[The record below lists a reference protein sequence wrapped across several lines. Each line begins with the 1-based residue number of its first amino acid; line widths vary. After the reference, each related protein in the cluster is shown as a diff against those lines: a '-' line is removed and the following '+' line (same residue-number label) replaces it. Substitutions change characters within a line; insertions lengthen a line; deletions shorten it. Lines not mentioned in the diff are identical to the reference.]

1 MAESSS
7 RENGKD
13 QADSALDDMI
23 RDIISDPSGSSE
35 SNGSDM
41 ATVAALFDEIF
52 GSGRKKVRSG
62 AIEKLILAEAFA
74 SELADAL
81 APALADRI
89 APRVMK
95 AMDQLGTEH
104 ATPKKPAAAG
114 ASGRSGG

>member
-1 MAESSS
+1 MATEASS

-13 QADSALDDMI
+13 QADSAFDDLI
-23 RDIISDPSGSSE
+23 REIINDPGSSSD
-35 SNGSDM
+35 SNGRDM
-41 ATVAALFDEIF
+41 VTVAALFDEIF
-52 GSGRKKVRSG
+52 GSGRKKPRGG
-62 AIEKLILAEAFA
+62 AIERLLLTEAFA

-95 AMDQLGTEH
+95 AMDQLAAEH
-104 ATPKKPAAAG
+104 GTPKKAAAA

>member
-1 MAESSS
+1 MAESS

-13 QADSALDDMI
+13 QADSVFDELI
-23 RDIISDPSGSSE
+23 REIISDPNGSSE
-35 SNGSDM
+35 SSNGRDM
-41 ATVAALFDEIF
+41 ATVAALFEEIF
-52 GSGRKKVRSG
+52 GSGRKKSRGS
-62 AIEKLILAEAFA
+62 ALEKVLLAEAFA

-95 AMDQLGTEH
+95 AMDQLTTEH
-104 ATPKKPAAAG
+104 GTQKKPAAA

>member
-1 MAESSS
+1 MAAESSS

-13 QADSALDDMI
+13 QADSVFDDLI
-23 RDIISDPSGSSE
+23 RQIISDP
-35 SNGSDM
+35 NGSTEHNGRDM

-52 GSGRKKVRSG
+52 GSGRRKPKGSAFEKV
-62 AIEKLILAEAFA
+62 LLAEAFA

-95 AMDQLGTEH
+95 AMDQLASEQGTS
-104 ATPKKPAAAG
+104 KKPAAAS
-114 ASGRSGG
+114 SGRSGS